1 MNIAKLK
8 QPTVQTSRAVLYA
21 AVPLLIVA
29 VLLGW
34 PQAAVGDPQGYS
46 FKAVAFLGDSPPG
59 CGCTLVNDFEPSG
72 ILDGGDV
79 VFTADV
85 ASGGESVFL
94 VQKGQIFQIAH
105 SDLGELGRIGFNQNG
120 QAVVGLLLNPS
131 TLPIGVNG
139 AVYRFSKQQGLTPVL
154 TPNIT
159 AAPGG
164 GTFAGTFFNMG
175 LNNSGVAVFPGLVTG
190 ADIMPGPPGV
200 DGLGLGMGLFQADK
214 HGTIS
219 SVVRPGDPAP
229 GGHIFDW
236 AANGWVNDGGDIA
249 FGAHVEFDA
258 CVDFGNPQSFEI
270 FCGESVYLKH
280 AATGVIQ
287 SIAHQGD
294 PAPGGGHY
302 GVAFGPVVNNSG
314 DIVFI
319 GDLSSPVGTPS
330 DQYGVFLFS
339 KGATI
344 AVARPGDAMPGGGH
358 LLSAG
363 SSDATYF
370 INNPGDVSFSA
381 VLDTTNGSGVND
393 TGVYVYSKAKPSLRL
408 VARTG
413 TPVLGST
420 IKNLGPPAAFF
431 GGTPPAAPTAQFGG
445 IINEQGQVL
454 FSATLADGRVAL
466 LVGTPTP

>member
-1 MNIAKLK
+1 ML
-8 QPTVQTSRAVLYA
+8 AV
-21 AVPLLIVA
+21 VV
-29 VLLGW
+29 GW

-46 FKAVAFLGDSPPG
+46 FKAVAFLGDSPAG
-59 CGCTLVNDFEPSG
+59 CNCTLVNDFEPSG
-72 ILDGGDV
+72 IQNGGDV

-85 ASGGESVFL
+85 AAGGESVFL

-105 SDLGELGRIGFNQNG
+105 SDIGELGRIGFNQNG
-120 QAVVGLLLNPS
+120 DAVAGLLLNPF

-139 AVYRFSKQQGLTPVL
+139 AVYRFSRQQGLTPVL
-154 TPNIT
+154 IPNVT

-175 LNNSGVAVFPGLVTG
+175 LNNSGVAVFPGLITG
-190 ADIMPGPPGV
+190 ADISPGPPGV

-229 GGHIFDW
+229 GGHTFDW
-236 AANGWVNDGGDIA
+236 AANGWINDGGDVA
-249 FGAHVEFDA
+249 FGAHVEFDV
-258 CVDFGNPQSFEI
+258 CVDFGNLQTSEI
-270 FCGESVYLKH
+270 FCGESVYLKD
-280 AATGVIQ
+280 AATGVIR

-294 PAPGGGHY
+294 SAPGGGHY
-302 GVAFGPVVNNSG
+302 TVAFGPIVNNSG

-319 GDLSSPVGTPS
+319 GDLSSPGGTPA

-344 AVARPGDAMPGGGH
+344 AVARPGDSMPGGGK
-358 LLSAG
+358 LQSAG
-363 SSDATYF
+363 LSDATYF
-370 INNPGDVSFSA
+370 INNRGDVSFSA
-381 VLDTTNGSGVND
+381 VLDTTNGSGTND
-393 TGVYVYSKAKPSLRL
+393 TGVYVYSKASGSLRV

-413 TPVLGST
+413 TSMLEST
-420 IKNLGPPAAFF
+420 IVNLGPSAAFF
-431 GGTPPAAPTAQFGG
+431 GGTPPPAPTAQFGG
-445 IINEQGQVL
+445 IIDEQGQVL